1 MYDVLDLELLFS
13 TQQRGQ
19 SIFDVLFRYLY
30 PFNFM
35 IFFKTFNDRY
45 MDKLFREIA
54 GKQKI
59 KCDIQKVLV
68 LLIGHNETK
77 GAVFCVSQ
85 GPLGT

>member
-68 LLIGHNETK
+68 LLIGHIWRKEPSFVYLK
-77 GAVFCVSQ
+77 G
-85 GPLGT
+85 L